1 MVQNL
6 FGDLSLDSTIKALK
20 NVISRFTF
28 DTSGQLRTTVA
39 GTVAVSSGTVAV
51 SSGTVAVSS
60 GTVTTVGTVTTSNG
74 SIGDSGKP
82 STIMQ
87 NSSMMFN
94 SSVRRNFA

>member
-1 MVQNL
+1 MVKNL
-6 FGDLSLDSTIKALK
+6 FGDLGLDSTIKALK

-28 DTSGQLRTTVA
+28 DTTGQLRVG
-39 GTVAVSSGTVAV
+39 GTVGVSSLPTLA
-51 SSGTVAVSS
+51 
-60 GTVTTVGTVTTSNG
+60 TVTTVTTSNG

>member
-1 MVQNL
+1 MVTNL

-39 GTVAVSSGTVAV
+39 GTVAVSSGTVTTV
-51 SSGTVAVSS
+51 S
-60 GTVTTVGTVTTSNG
+60 TVTQSNI
-74 SIGDSGKP
+74 SFGDSGKL
-82 STIMQ
+82 STTMQ

>member
-28 DTSGQLRTTVA
+28 DTSGQLRVG
-39 GTVAVSSGTVAV
+39 GTVGI
-51 SSGTVAVSS
+51 SS
-60 GTVTTVGTVTTSNG
+60 GTVTTVSTVTQSNI
-74 SIGDSGKP
+74 SFGDSGKL
-82 STIMQ
+82 STTIQ

-94 SSVRRNFA
+94 SSIRRNFA

>member
-28 DTSGQLRTTVA
+28 DTSGQLRVG
-39 GTVAVSSGTVAV
+39 GTVGI
-51 SSGTVAVSS
+51 SS
-60 GTVTTVGTVTTSNG
+60 GTVTTVSTVTQSNI
-74 SIGDSGKP
+74 SFGDSGKL
-82 STIMQ
+82 STTIQ

>member
-6 FGDLSLDSTIKALK
+6 FGDLGLDSTIKALK
-20 NVISRFTF
+20 NVISKFTF
-28 DTSGQLRTTVA
+28 DTTGQLRVG
-39 GTVAVSSGTVAV
+39 GTVGVSSLPTLA
-51 SSGTVAVSS
+51 
-60 GTVTTVGTVTTSNG
+60 TVTTVTTSNG

>member
-6 FGDLSLDSTIKALK
+6 FGDLGLDSTIKALK

-28 DTSGQLRTTVA
+28 DTTGQLRV
-39 GTVAVSSGTVAV
+39 GGNVGI
-51 SSGTVAVSS
+51 SS
-60 GTVTTVGTVTTSNG
+60 GTVTTVTTVTTSLG
-74 SIGDSGKP
+74 SIGDSGKS

>member
-1 MVQNL
+1 MVTNL

-39 GTVAVSSGTVAV
+39 GTVGISSGTI
-51 SSGTVAVSS
+51 T
-60 GTVTTVGTVTTSNG
+60 TVTTVATSNG
-74 SIGDSGKP
+74 SIGDSGKT

>member
-1 MVQNL
+1 MAVQNL

-28 DTSGQLRTTVA
+28 DTTGQLRV
-39 GTVAVSSGTVAV
+39 GGSVGI
-51 SSGTVAVSS
+51 SS
-60 GTVTTVGTVTTSNG
+60 GTVTTVTTVTTSNG

-94 SSVRRNFA
+94 SSIRRNFA

>member
-1 MVQNL
+1 MAVQNL

-28 DTSGQLRTTVA
+28 DTSGQLRVG
-39 GTVAVSSGTVAV
+39 GTVGI
-51 SSGTVAVSS
+51 SS
-60 GTVTTVGTVTTSNG
+60 GTVTTVSTVTQSNI
-74 SIGDSGKP
+74 SFGDSGKL
-82 STIMQ
+82 STTIQ

>member
-6 FGDLSLDSTIKALK
+6 FGDLGLDSTIKALK

-28 DTSGQLRTTVA
+28 DTTGQLRVG
-39 GTVAVSSGTVAV
+39 GTVGVSSLPTLA
-51 SSGTVAVSS
+51 
-60 GTVTTVGTVTTSNG
+60 TVTTVTTSNG

-94 SSVRRNFA
+94 SSVRRNFT

>member
-1 MVQNL
+1 MMITNL
-6 FGDLSLDSTIKALK
+6 FGELGLDSTIKALK

-28 DTSGQLRTTVA
+28 DTTGQLRV
-39 GTVAVSSGTVAV
+39 GGNVGVSSLPTL
-51 SSGTVAVSS
+51 S
-60 GTVTTVGTVTTSNG
+60 TVTTVTTSNG
-74 SIGDSGKP
+74 SIGDSGKS

>member
-1 MVQNL
+1 MVTNL

-39 GTVAVSSGTVAV
+39 GTVTVSSGTIN
-51 SSGTVAVSS
+51 TVV
-60 GTVTTVGTVTTSNG
+60 TSNG
-74 SIGDSGKP
+74 SIGDSGKT

>member
-6 FGDLSLDSTIKALK
+6 FGDLGLDSTIKALK

-28 DTSGQLRTTVA
+28 DTTGQLRV
-39 GTVAVSSGTVAV
+39 SGTVGV
-51 SSGTVAVSS
+51 SSLPTLA
-60 GTVTTVGTVTTSNG
+60 TVTTVTTSNG

>member
-1 MVQNL
+1 MVTNL

-39 GTVAVSSGTVAV
+39 GTVAVSSGTIN
-51 SSGTVAVSS
+51 TVA
-60 GTVTTVGTVTTSNG
+60 TSNG
-74 SIGDSGKP
+74 SIGDSGKT

>member
-6 FGDLSLDSTIKALK
+6 FGDLGLDSTIKALK

-28 DTSGQLRTTVA
+28 DTTGQLRVG
-39 GTVAVSSGTVAV
+39 GTVGVSSLPTL
-51 SSGTVAVSS
+51 
-60 GTVTTVGTVTTSNG
+60 GTVTTVTTSNG

>member
-1 MVQNL
+1 MIQNL
-6 FGDLSLDSTIKALK
+6 FGDLGLDSTIKALK

-28 DTSGQLRTTVA
+28 DTTGQLRV
-39 GTVAVSSGTVAV
+39 GGNVGI
-51 SSGTVAVSS
+51 SS
-60 GTVTTVGTVTTSNG
+60 GTVTTVGTVTTSLG
-74 SIGDSGKP
+74 SIGDSGKS

>member
-1 MVQNL
+1 MVKNL
-6 FGDLSLDSTIKALK
+6 FGDLALDTSIKFLK
-20 NVISRFTF
+20 NIISRFTF
-28 DTSGQLRTTVA
+28 DASGQLRV
-39 GTVAVSSGTVAV
+39 GGNVGI
-51 SSGTVAVSS
+51 SS
-60 GTVTTVGTVTTSNG
+60 GTVTTVTTVTTSLG

>member
-6 FGDLSLDSTIKALK
+6 FGELGLDSTIKALK

-39 GTVAVSSGTVAV
+39 GTVTVSSGTIT
-51 SSGTVAVSS
+51 TVA
-60 GTVTTVGTVTTSNG
+60 TSNG
-74 SIGDSGKP
+74 SIGDSGKT

>member
-6 FGDLSLDSTIKALK
+6 FGDLGLDSTIKALK

-28 DTSGQLRTTVA
+28 DTTGQLRVG
-39 GTVAVSSGTVAV
+39 GTVGVSSLPTLA
-51 SSGTVAVSS
+51 
-60 GTVTTVGTVTTSNG
+60 TVTTVTTSNG

-94 SSVRRNFA
+94 SS

>member
-51 SSGTVAVSS
+51 SSGTV
-60 GTVTTVGTVTTSNG
+60 TTSNG

>member
-1 MVQNL
+1 MTITNL
-6 FGDLSLDSTIKALK
+6 FGDLGLDSTIKALK

-28 DTSGQLRTTVA
+28 DTTGQLRTTVA
-39 GTVAVSSGTVAV
+39 GTVAVSSGTI
-51 SSGTVAVSS
+51 T
-60 GTVTTVGTVTTSNG
+60 TVTTSNG

>member
-6 FGDLSLDSTIKALK
+6 FGDLALDSTIKALK

-28 DTSGQLRTTVA
+28 DTTGQLRV
-39 GTVAVSSGTVAV
+39 GGNVGVSSLPTL
-51 SSGTVAVSS
+51 
-60 GTVTTVGTVTTSNG
+60 GTVTTVTTVTTSLG